1 MAWARICWLYWCTH
15 AEPLRLKWWKYP
27 IKSSV
32 GMKSRG
38 REILER
44 QPITVFTTKQKYM
57 TQCFVTQ
64 CDSFTHGDVK
74 INKSERYYPS
84 YCQRCNETGQDFQNV
99 LKIADI
105 YLFFFVQQFK
115 RVIWLHTCAPAKCY
129 WQKLKLCGLKDC
141 AYGWFS
147 CQRAPQVPAQHHIL
161 LSCTCTDKRS
171 IQSDNLNDSAISLPM
186 TSSSAPPTAWQIGQQ
201 PPNTRLCR

>member
-1 MAWARICWLYWCTH
+1 
-15 AEPLRLKWWKYP
+15 
-27 IKSSV
+27 
-32 GMKSRG
+32 MKSRG

-115 RVIWLHTCAPAKCY
+115 HVI
-129 WQKLKLCGLKDC
+129 
-141 AYGWFS
+141 
-147 CQRAPQVPAQHHIL
+147 
-161 LSCTCTDKRS
+161 
-171 IQSDNLNDSAISLPM
+171 
-186 TSSSAPPTAWQIGQQ
+186 
-201 PPNTRLCR
+201 